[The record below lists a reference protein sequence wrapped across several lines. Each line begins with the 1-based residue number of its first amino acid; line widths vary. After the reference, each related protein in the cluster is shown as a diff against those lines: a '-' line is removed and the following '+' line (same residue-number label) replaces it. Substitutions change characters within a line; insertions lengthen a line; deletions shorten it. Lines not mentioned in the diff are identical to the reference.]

1 VSAWDYGVPFLF
13 VIARGLH
20 AKSST
25 HPPRR
30 QWEWES
36 AGKQKKKRLAPPEF
50 HKNCKSEA
58 HQQHNFFIGRLR
70 EISDVAVFALPYP
83 TASNS
88 NRMDSGFQ
96 EALFPFVIHSLQ

>member
-1 VSAWDYGVPFLF
+1 MQIHPL
-13 VIARGLH
+13 
-20 AKSST
+20 

-30 QWEWES
+30 QWET

-70 EISDVAVFALPYP
+70 EISDVAVFAPLP
-83 TASNS
+83 TCIE
-88 NRMDSGFQ
+88 F
-96 EALFPFVIHSLQ
+96 